1 MKPKSSCGTLRS
13 PPPAGYL
20 PVLTALFTHI
30 FHHTSYISS
39 TWSTSPSSSLI
50 LLHTSHR
57 APQKEVPRP
66 VWQNR
71 HRSSEILNRPQ
82 VNAVYLKV
90 ALRMLPTCKN
100 TQGNTA
106 AGGAVAR
113 RKSCPHREIPAI
125 PGRSGRTQLPIG
137 PEGPRNDLGV
147 TRLNSSERSGQRGGC
162 SSPQRRVVHPT
173 TPLRVWDLCPRQRRV
188 VRGVSPGIRL
198 RDSQGLTYPRV
209 LARKST
215 SSRFQTPFPHP

>member
-1 MKPKSSCGTLRS
+1 M
-13 PPPAGYL
+13 PA
-20 PVLTALFTHI
+20 
-30 FHHTSYISS
+30 
-39 TWSTSPSSSLI
+39 
-50 LLHTSHR
+50 
-57 APQKEVPRP
+57 
-66 VWQNR
+66 VW
-71 HRSSEILNRPQ
+71 
-82 VNAVYLKV
+82 KV

-173 TPLRVWDLCPRQRRV
+173 PPLRVWDLCPRQRRV
-188 VRGVSPGIRL
+188 VRGASLAFVCSVYPRSYIL
-198 RDSQGLTYPRV
+198 YPRV

-215 SSRFQTPFPHP
+215 FSRFQTPFPHP

>member
-1 MKPKSSCGTLRS
+1 MESRFTARVAMLHVPTC
-13 PPPAGYL
+13 
-20 PVLTALFTHI
+20 VLVV
-30 FHHTSYISS
+30 HTC
-39 TWSTSPSSSLI
+39 
-50 LLHTSHR
+50 
-57 APQKEVPRP
+57 
-66 VWQNR
+66 
-71 HRSSEILNRPQ
+71 
-82 VNAVYLKV
+82 
-90 ALRMLPTCKN
+90 CKN

-188 VRGVSPGIRL
+188 VRGASLAFVCSV
-198 RDSQGLTYPRV
+198 YPKV
-209 LARKST
+209 LYTREYWPARALP
-215 SSRFQTPFPHP
+215 RFQTPFPLPSTAVV

>member
-1 MKPKSSCGTLRS
+1 MFTGRHGHS
-13 PPPAGYL
+13 PPYTPAM
-20 PVLTALFTHI
+20 PARRDEVALFT
-30 FHHTSYISS
+30 
-39 TWSTSPSSSLI
+39 
-50 LLHTSHR
+50 
-57 APQKEVPRP
+57 RP
-66 VWQNR
+66 GIIELRIEW
-71 HRSSEILNRPQ
+71 
-82 VNAVYLKV
+82 KV

-173 TPLRVWDLCPRQRRV
+173 PPLRVWDLCPRQRRV
-188 VRGVSPGIRL
+188 VRGASLAFVCSVYPI
-198 RDSQGLTYPRV
+198 YPRV